1 MQGRLVE
8 ARADMDETVA
18 LFSTLPWPEFER
30 ETEYVSLQK
39 DNEYA
44 FIGGTVVTSDG
55 FSYPIEDYKKVT
67 NEWCVPFSTAKWAKH
82 NRESYMVGALA
93 RFNNNYDQ
101 LHPKAKEAAKK
112 LGLEPICYNS
122 FLNSAAQV
130 VEMVHCVEDGI
141 ELIDKLLTRGVKPE
155 EPAPVQTTSGEG
167 TGSCDVPRGI
177 LFHHYVYEDG
187 ICQEA
192 NCIIPTNQ
200 NWANVN
206 ADLNAFLPQILDKP
220 EDEIRHSL
228 EMLVRAY
235 DPCISCST
243 HLLKVEFA

>member
-1 MQGRLVE
+1 
-8 ARADMDETVA
+8 
-18 LFSTLPWPEFER
+18 
-30 ETEYVSLQK
+30 
-39 DNEYA
+39 
-44 FIGGTVVTSDG
+44 
-55 FSYPIEDYKKVT
+55 VT
-67 NEWCVPFSTAKWAKH
+67 NEWCEPISTAKWAKH

-112 LGLEPICYNS
+112 LGLAPVCYNT

-130 VEMVHCVEDGI
+130 VEIVHCIEDA
-141 ELIDKLLTRGVKPE
+141 IDIIDELLTRGIKPE
-155 EPAPVQTTSGEG
+155 DPTPVAQTSGEAV
-167 TGSCDVPRGI
+167 GSCDVPRGI
-177 LFHHYVYEDG
+177 LFHHYVYKDG
-187 ICQEA
+187 LCTYA

-206 ADLNAFLPQILDKP
+206 ADLKAFLPQILDKP
-220 EDEIRHSL
+220 EDEIKHLL

-243 HLLKVEFA
+243 HTLQVELV